1 MSEWDTS
8 DWEKPYVDKY
18 KILVIEPGRI
28 VTVMPLIEDGDPCW
42 AIKAGIKEVAK
53 GHTIKSIIS
62 IEGRIN
68 GGGSHTA
75 EVVLII
81 EPKVVGQ

>member
-1 MSEWDTS
+1 MSEWDAS
-8 DWEKPYVDKY
+8 DWEKPYLDKY
-18 KILVIEPGRI
+18 KILVIEPGMI
-28 VTVMPLIEDGDPCW
+28 VTVMPLIEDEDPCW

-53 GHTIKSIIS
+53 RHTIKSITS
-62 IEGRIN
+62 IEGMIK
-68 GGGSHTA
+68 GGGSHTT